1 MALRAA
7 LPRARGACR
16 PTQSRFYDNLI
27 LTLMGF
33 MLKMM
38 GLVRSFP
45 SGDAAQA
52 GMMATLLYSYGFG
65 KTKTSDL
72 VHAVISMRA

>member
-1 MALRAA
+1 
-7 LPRARGACR
+7 
-16 PTQSRFYDNLI
+16 
-27 LTLMGF
+27 MGF